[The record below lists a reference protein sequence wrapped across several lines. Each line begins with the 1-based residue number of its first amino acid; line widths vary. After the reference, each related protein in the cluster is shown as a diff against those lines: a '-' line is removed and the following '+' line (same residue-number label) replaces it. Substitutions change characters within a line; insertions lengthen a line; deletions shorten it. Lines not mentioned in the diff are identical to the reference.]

1 MWQTGPDGEEHT
13 TRTVTNGD
21 QGSGMDDLM
30 DAIMSP
36 LMGGKASL
44 ERVVD
49 EIRPDA
55 QPTKIAAPAAKTD
68 VSEEDAKAAVKA
80 ALPAEGLELDSSE
93 KRQACAH
100 LA

>member
-1 MWQTGPDGEEHT
+1 
-13 TRTVTNGD
+13 
-21 QGSGMDDLM
+21 MDDLM

-36 LMGGKASL
+36 LMGGMPDSL
-44 ERVVD
+44 ERIAD

-55 QPTKIAAPAAKTD
+55 QPTKIAAPAANTD
-68 VSEEDAKAAVKA
+68 VSEEDARAAVKA